1 MQPKLTHLESN
12 YIIKAPRSEIY
23 KIMTDFENVPKYFP
37 SVAKF
42 AKYISRDGNNFVVE
56 AQTKAFLGSKT
67 FTVRM
72 EGQLQPLT
80 GFISTNTSS
89 IGIEYEVFSMEEI
102 PGGTKIHYV
111 NDIEIKS
118 PFFRRFSFLIK
129 YVALWYWERAVFSK
143 LKKILESKSV
153 SVS

>member
-1 MQPKLTHLESN
+1 MQPKLTRLESN

-37 SVAKF
+37 SVAKS
-42 AKYISRDGNNFVVE
+42 ARYVSRDGNNFVVE
-56 AQTKAFLGSKT
+56 AQTKAFFGSKT
-67 FTVRM
+67 FTVHM
-72 EGQLQPLT
+72 EGQFQPPT

-89 IGIEYEVFSMEEI
+89 LGVEHEVFSMEEI

-111 NDIEIKS
+111 NDVEIRS

-129 YVALWYWERAVFSK
+129 YVALWYWERAVFKK
-143 LKKILESKSV
+143 LKEMLEKNNK
-153 SVS
+153 